1 MPVSRDEIVYGYR
14 FILGRDP
21 ESETAISVHLGL
33 DDVATLRR
41 NLMASMEFRERHPLD
56 AGLRYEAEA
65 DLERPAVV
73 FLHVPKCAGTS
84 LHMALTAH
92 LEATACPERHNG
104 LADWPAGALARYR
117 FFSGHFDFPSLGLI
131 PGRNVSIVTML
142 RRPADRL
149 ISLYRFLR
157 AHRPEAVALEAGQD
171 MGLIALARSEDP
183 AAFFSHEMLQLHPAI
198 NNAAVRQLS
207 GALPQKR
214 WDAVHPGSVYG
225 AALADRAPEL
235 ALATAQANLMNMAAF
250 GLVEHMSASVAHIF
264 AALGLAAPGDIG
276 HFQQTDRMAQEHP
289 ALEPVAPVTP
299 DPALADALAPHIA
312 LDDRL
317 YATAAAVF
325 SARQAA
331 AAQGEEPA

>member
-21 ESETAISVHLGL
+21 ESESAISVHLGL
-33 DDVATLRR
+33 EDLATLRR
-41 NLMASMEFRERHPLD
+41 NLMSSTEFRERHPLD
-56 AGLRYEAEA
+56 PDLLYETDA

-73 FLHVPKCAGTS
+73 FLHIPKCAGTS

-92 LEATACPERHNG
+92 FGEAACPERHNG
-104 LADWPAGALARYR
+104 LADWPAGALAHYR

-142 RRPADRL
+142 RRPTDRL

-171 MGLIALARSEDP
+171 MGLIALARSLDP
-183 AAFFSHEMLQLHPAI
+183 VAFFSHEEILRHPAI

-214 WDAVHPGSVYG
+214 WDIVHPDRAFG

-235 ALATAQANLMNMAAF
+235 ALATAQTNLMQMAAF
-250 GLVEHMSASVAHIF
+250 GLVEHMGPSVAHIF
-264 AALGLAAPGDIG
+264 AALGLAAPDDIG
-276 HFQQTDRMAQEHP
+276 HFQQTDRIAQEHP

-299 DPALADALAPHIA
+299 DPALAEALAPHIA

-317 YATAAAVF
+317 YAMAVAVF

-331 AAQGEEPA
+331 AAPGDEPA